1 MFLDNG
7 CVSLYTITRSLA
19 FWIQAARYYTICII
33 LYHVH
38 HQNRCYVATLIA
50 IPIFFTLTYIQIQ
63 TIDYSLHKQLTF
75 RLIDCKIYESRMK
88 WVSKEES
95 SCDNMS
101 GVKLQSLNCGDSWPA
116 IDLPFCWW
124 HFEFK
129 LTWSKFLDD
138 DVSNLAKL
146 VTCDVRIPNYL
157 LGFYGLPIWRLA
169 LPSLPR
175 PQFPIFLKKMTGQDG
190 VVMMRYVPRWW

>member
-1 MFLDNG
+1 MHTIQCSSIIDAFPSIL
-7 CVSLYTITRSLA
+7 SLVLSPFESKLLLNDMHH
-19 FWIQAARYYTICII
+19 II
-33 LYHVH
+33 YHVH

-101 GVKLQSLNCGDSWPA
+101 GVKLQSLNCGDSWP
-116 IDLPFCWW
+116 
-124 HFEFK
+124 
-129 LTWSKFLDD
+129 S
-138 DVSNLAKL
+138 
-146 VTCDVRIPNYL
+146 
-157 LGFYGLPIWRLA
+157 
-169 LPSLPR
+169 
-175 PQFPIFLKKMTGQDG
+175 IFLFVGGTLSSN
-190 VVMMRYVPRWW
+190 